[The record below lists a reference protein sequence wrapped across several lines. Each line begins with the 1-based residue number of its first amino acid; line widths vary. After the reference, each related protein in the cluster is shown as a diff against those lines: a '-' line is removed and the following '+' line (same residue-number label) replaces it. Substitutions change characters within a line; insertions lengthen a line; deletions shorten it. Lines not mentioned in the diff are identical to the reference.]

1 MLNAKLVIVGGKS
14 KTKEVNLK
22 LPTIIGRGKEA
33 DLTIP
38 HALVSRSHSE
48 LFERDG
54 QLCVKDLGSLNGTF
68 VDNKRIDTE
77 QILSPNQLLTLGNIT
92 FRAVYEIDQSAKP
105 TLPNVPLD
113 TLQTIFVDPV
123 NTSSSSDSEQTV
135 DADPVVAPNVD
146 PAINLD
152 QAPAA
157 RSTIS
162 EIDSFDPDE
171 IGSLDDVDAAEK
183 AEPIADKPIQTLNS
197 KKTIVPPAHLTLRD
211 QPSPKKSPAKK
222 TATPPGNQPAA
233 ADAPSNLGLTNL
245 VGEPSIAQ
253 LIPLDVDLDLVKNNV
268 ASPVSFVGDL
278 QTGED
283 ANSPSIVDDFQI
295 DLDSGGTPS
304 ARVDESQLGS
314 FLKNLPK

>member
-222 TATPPGNQPAA
+222 TSTPPGNQPAA

>member
-211 QPSPKKSPAKK
+211 QPSPQKSPAKK